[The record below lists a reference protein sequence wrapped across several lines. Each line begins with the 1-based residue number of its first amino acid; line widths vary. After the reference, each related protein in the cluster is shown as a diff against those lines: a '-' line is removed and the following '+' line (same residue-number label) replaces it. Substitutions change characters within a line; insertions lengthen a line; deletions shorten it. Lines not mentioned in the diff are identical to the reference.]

1 MEHDWNRDANE
12 YQGESPD
19 ELCVLNKAC
28 CASEDVKVVACVQ
41 LLIQLVHAANHD
53 FKHAHK

>member
-1 MEHDWNRDANE
+1 MEHDWNRDAYE

-41 LLIQLVHAANHD
+41 LLI
-53 FKHAHK
+53 